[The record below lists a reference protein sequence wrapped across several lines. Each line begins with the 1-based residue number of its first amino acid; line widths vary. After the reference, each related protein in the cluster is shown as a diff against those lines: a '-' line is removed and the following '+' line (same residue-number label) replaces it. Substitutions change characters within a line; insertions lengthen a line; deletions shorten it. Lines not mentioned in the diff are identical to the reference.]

1 MIEVRVFNVQLKR
14 TSIFPAVCWDL
25 RQDSV
30 WLEPSYNSLTEART
44 QAHKHTHT
52 STQERWDRWGKIF
65 SSLEL
70 PSGLAS
76 HFPVSHISF
85 SEFKSP
91 ILCCFQQYGLIVVG
105 SGVESRLGLVGLIL
119 DKNLKVFYVSHKL
132 PPRRLIVLHLHL
144 DFKVGLLDCLHL
156 WLLS

>member
-14 TSIFPAVCWDL
+14 TSIFPAVLCWDL
-25 RQDSV
+25 CQDSV

-44 QAHKHTHT
+44 QTHKRIRTRT
-52 STQERWDRWGKIF
+52 
-65 SSLEL
+65 L
-70 PSGLAS
+70 PHKNGETGEAKYLPALNLPFGLAS

-119 DKNLKVFYVSHKL
+119 DKNLKVFYVSYKL
-132 PPRRLIVLHLHL
+132 PPRGSLCFTCI
-144 DFKVGLLDCLHL
+144 
-156 WLLS
+156 